1 MDRTKLRR
9 KVILDLLS
17 TPWTVVPTVAG
28 ASSLLVAW
36 AAEIGGGWLTFAG
49 VAGLLAGVGSLATQF
64 IFNVEEATRRA
75 AEAMEAEKR
84 QEHED
89 KLDELHQRLKKDKDQ
104 RDEQSLEQLRKM
116 YRQFQQDQAWA
127 SHLAQRSALEIG
139 NKVEKLYQGCIIS
152 LERSLALAEAAR
164 KMNTSDGRRRLM
176 DSREKLLA
184 EVQQSIDQLAKVID
198 GVRALAMDQHADAHL
213 AEVRRELDES
223 LEVARRVE
231 QRMQSLEEELGPRTV
246 QRMPE

>member
-28 ASSLLVAW
+28 ASSLMVAW
-36 AAEIGGGWLTFAG
+36 AAEVGGGWLTFAG
-49 VAGLLAGVGSLATQF
+49 IAGLLAGVGSLATQF

-75 AEAMEAEKR
+75 SEALAAEAQ

-89 KLDELHQRLKKDKDQ
+89 KLDALDARLKKDKDH
-104 RDEQSLEQLRKM
+104 RDERSLQELREL
-116 YRQFQQDQAWA
+116 YRRFRQDAAWA
-127 SHLAQRSALEIG
+127 SNLAQRSALEIG
-139 NKVEKLYQGCIIS
+139 NKVEKLFQGCIIS

-164 KMNTSDGRRRLM
+164 KMNTSAGRQRLL
-176 DSREKLLA
+176 DSREKLLD
-184 EVQQSIDQLAKVID
+184 EVRQSIDQLAKTLD
-198 GVRALAMDQHADAHL
+198 GVKSLAVDQHANDHL
-213 AEVRRELDES
+213 AQIRRELDES

-246 QRMPE
+246 EPMQE